1 MLLEVTD
8 ATASRGG
15 QVILSHFDFAVHG
28 TENIAIVGRNGAGKS
43 TLLDVLT
50 GRLPLDPNEKN
61 PASGLRTSRKL
72 TMGFLA
78 QSAVEDPG
86 ETVDQY
92 VLRKAMQGETDPKAA
107 LYDRARYDFE
117 TRFARAFTG
126 LGFSLEERAK
136 TLASFS
142 GGEQTK
148 ICLIGLLLQEPDLLI
163 LDEPTNHLD
172 LAGTQWLE
180 AYLKSYPKAVVAVS
194 HDRYFIDRFA
204 DAVCEVAN
212 GKVTRYAGGYSAYR
226 EEKTKRL
233 ARQKKAYEEQQAELD
248 RLSRLIVQFRN
259 KPRKAAFAK
268 SRESILRRMEVTPRP
283 EEDDAVIHTEEIVP
297 ARPGARWVFVCKDLV
312 IGYDTPLKT
321 LTFRLRRGQ
330 KIGVLGPNGTGK
342 TAFVRTIAGLLPP
355 KKGDLRIGEH
365 VDLAYLDQLS
375 ARITSD
381 LTVFDWFHNAFPA
394 LTGKEVHQILAGF
407 LFSGQDFG
415 KKVTDL
421 SGGEKMRL
429 SLARILQEK
438 PNFLILDEPTNNM
451 DIPAKETLE
460 SIFRQYQGTI
470 LFVSHDRYF
479 LSRVADALLLF
490 PRDSEE
496 ILYYPSDYT
505 HYEERKKKADAGLS
519 PDLARSAENQAL
531 IETLRSVPK
540 RETGMLRQI
549 PEEEQAFDWRFSLLA
564 EKRLGAEEVF
574 SRDCEALAAVPESEE
589 AWESALKERPA
600 LLEKREA
607 DRAAWTEVLLTW
619 YDLYLEREAFRA
631 GRAGRDLTQ
640 I

>member
-1 MLLEVTD
+1 MLLEITD
-8 ATASRGG
+8 GTASRGG
-15 QVILSHFDFAVHG
+15 TVILSHFDFAVRG
-28 TENIAIVGRNGAGKS
+28 TENIAIVGRNGAGKT

-50 GRLPLDPNEKN
+50 GRLSLDPNEKN
-61 PASGLRTSRKL
+61 PKSGLTTSRKL
-72 TMGFLA
+72 TTGFLTQA
-78 QSAVEDPG
+78 AVENPE
-86 ETVDQY
+86 ETVEQY
-92 VLRKAMQGETDPKAA
+92 VLRNALQDETDSEDAQ
-107 LYDRARYDFE
+107 YDRARYDFE

-126 LGFSLEERAK
+126 LGFSLEDRTK

-148 ICLIGLLLQEPDLLI
+148 ICLIGLLLREPDLLV

-172 LAGTQWLE
+172 LAGVQWLE
-180 AYLKSYPKAVVAVS
+180 AYLRSYPKAVVAVS

-204 DAVCEVAN
+204 DIVCEVAN
-212 GKVTRYAGGYSAYR
+212 GKVTRYAGGYTAYR
-226 EEKTKRL
+226 EEKTKKL
-233 ARQKKAYEEQQAELD
+233 AREKKAYEEQQAELD

-259 KPRKAAFAK
+259 KPRKAAFAR
-268 SRESILRRMEVTPRP
+268 SRESILKRMELAPKP
-283 EEDDAVIHTEEIVP
+283 EADDAVIHTEEIVP
-297 ARPGARWVFVCKDLV
+297 ERPGARWVFVCKDLT
-312 IGYDTPLKT
+312 IGYDAPLKD

-342 TAFVRTIAGLLPP
+342 TAFVRTIAGLLPALS
-355 KKGDLRIGEH
+355 GDLRIGEH
-365 VDLAYLDQLS
+365 VDMAYLDQLS

-381 LTVFDWFHNAFPA
+381 LTVFDWFHSAFPA
-394 LTGKEVHQILAGF
+394 LTGKEVRQTLAGF
-407 LFSGQDFG
+407 LFFGQDVG
-415 KKVTDL
+415 KKVSDL

-429 SLARILQEK
+429 CLAKILQER
-438 PNFLILDEPTNNM
+438 PNFLILDEPTN
-451 DIPAKETLE
+451 K
-460 SIFRQYQGTI
+460 
-470 LFVSHDRYF
+470 
-479 LSRVADALLLF
+479 
-490 PRDSEE
+490 

-540 RETGMLRQI
+540 KETGMLRQI

-564 EKRLGAEEVF
+564 EKRRGAEDAF
-574 SRDCEALAAVPESEE
+574 FRDCEDLSALPESEE
-589 AWESALKERPA
+589 AWENALAERPA
-600 LLEKREA
+600 LQKKREA
-607 DRAAWTEVLLTW
+607 DRAAWTEVLLSW